1 MENYSH
7 FGSED
12 LNQVEVQ
19 SAQRTLLRNVY
30 WWMALALVIT
40 GLTSFY
46 VASSERMIQT
56 IYGSSMVFYGLIIA
70 EFILVVVISGMINKL
85 SFAVAGILFVVYS
98 IVNGLTL
105 SVILL
110 AYTAESVATAFFI
123 TAGTFTAMALIG
135 HFTKKDLTSLGQILM
150 MALIGLIIATI
161 VNLFIGSSQFQYI
174 LSYVGVL
181 VFVGLTA
188 YDAQK
193 IKNMITVYGND
204 LSETSQKIALLGAL
218 DLYLDFINL
227 LIYILRIMGKRRS

>member
-1 MENYSH
+1 
-7 FGSED
+7 
-12 LNQVEVQ
+12 
-19 SAQRTLLRNVY
+19 
-30 WWMALALVIT
+30 
-40 GLTSFY
+40 
-46 VASSERMIQT
+46 MIQT

-193 IKNMITVYGND
+193 IKNMIAIHGTD
-204 LSETSQKIALLGAL
+204 LSESSQKIALLGAL

>member
-1 MENYSH
+1 MENYNFTESK
-7 FGSED
+7 D
-12 LNQVEVQ
+12 LNQLEVQ
-19 SAQRTLLRNVY
+19 SAQRTLLKNVY
-30 WWMALALVIT
+30 WWMALALVVT

-46 VASSERMIQT
+46 VASSERAIQV

-70 EFILVVVISGMINKL
+70 EFILVVVLSSMINKL
-85 SFAVAGILFVVYS
+85 SFAAAGIMFVVYS

-105 SVILL
+105 SVLL
-110 AYTAESVATAFFI
+110 IAYTSESVATAFFI
-123 TAGTFTAMALIG
+123 TAGTFTVMALVG
-135 HFTKKDLTSLGQILM
+135 HFTQKDLTSIGQILT
-150 MALIGLIIATI
+150 MALIGLVIATI

-193 IKNMITVYGND
+193 IKNMIAVYGN
-204 LSETSQKIALLGAL
+204 EVNEHSQKIALLGAL